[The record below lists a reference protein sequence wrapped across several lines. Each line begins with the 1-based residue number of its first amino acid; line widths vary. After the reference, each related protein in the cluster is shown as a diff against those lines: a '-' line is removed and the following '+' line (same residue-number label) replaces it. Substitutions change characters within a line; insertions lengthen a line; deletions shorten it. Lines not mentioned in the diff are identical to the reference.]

1 MALLEIFII
10 VALVGSGLN
19 GGLFFIFSNCVMG
32 SFEEMPDGEGMRAMQ
47 IINRRI
53 LNPMFLGVFAGT
65 ALVSLVV
72 VVLAVMDRPPGSGF
86 AVAGAACYLLGGF
99 GVTAVGNVP
108 LNNRLDQASIDTER
122 GRMLW
127 KRYLRDWTRWNHVR
141 TVFCIAAV
149 PLLALA
155 L

>member
-1 MALLEIFII
+1 MALLETSII
-10 VALVGSGLN
+10 VALVGAGLN
-19 GGLFFIFSNCVMG
+19 GGLFFIFSNCVMR

-65 ALVSLVV
+65 ALVSLAVI
-72 VVLAVMDRPPGSGF
+72 VLALLERTPDFGF
-86 AVAGAACYLLGGF
+86 AVAGAACYLVGGF

-108 LNNRLDQASIDTER
+108 LNNRLDEASIGTDR
-122 GRMLW
+122 GRTLW

>member
-1 MALLEIFII
+1 MR
-10 VALVGSGLN
+10 
-19 GGLFFIFSNCVMG
+19 

-65 ALVSLVV
+65 ALVSLAVI
-72 VVLAVMDRPPGSGF
+72 VLAVLERTPGFGF
-86 AVAGAACYLLGGF
+86 AVAGAACYLVGGF

-108 LNNRLDQASIDTER
+108 LNNRLDEASIDTES
-122 GRMLW
+122 GRTLW